1 MESREDPPPLSA
13 QSLLPGALAM
23 AAALGLLRPLAA
35 GSALGFPVIKLLYTF
50 FPPLTAF
57 ASSSSSSS
65 FFFLASSVVRSPP
78 FRILAPRFTTA
89 SSFSSTSSSSA
100 LLLVVGRRKGEPTD
114 FRERTESESDDG
126 WRDSIEAAAA
136 AALRL
141 LTMEL
146 APSWIAFQSKD
157 SESGEAGL
165 LGASEGS
172 SSARILSSASGTGSD
187 VAAAAA
193 GAEMAA
199 AFFFFLGIAE
209 LMHSCS
215 RSSSESMLSELSD
228 EFLEKQ
234 TGVSSTWNAFGA

>member
-13 QSLLPGALAM
+13 QSLLPGALAI

-57 ASSSSSSS
+57 ASSSSSS
-65 FFFLASSVVRSPP
+65 FFLVSSVVRSPP

-172 SSARILSSASGTGSD
+172 SSARMLSSALGTGSD

-215 RSSSESMLSELSD
+215 RSSSESMLRELSD